1 MRRVRLRPSPALVIA
16 VIALFLALGGA
27 AYAGF
32 KIGTQDIQNGAVTR
46 AKLANGAVTRE
57 KRRRDSVTG
66 LKLDESTLGQVPSAQ
81 TANQANTA
89 NRANQADA
97 VNGLSLR
104 KFAARATAGSA
115 PGQAATVGSLSLQ
128 FGCTASGKPIFKVL
142 PASAARHPAAHPTGT
157 AVDETVRS
165 SVILDG
171 VGATKGQGQGTLP
184 ATGITVLDGTEDSI
198 GSDGTVEALTENGDV
213 TTVQWSA
220 RSTSVIPSANPQGLV
235 CLFFGTGI
243 SG

>member
-1 MRRVRLRPSPALVIA
+1 MRRLRPSPAAVIA

-32 KIGTQDIQNGAVTR
+32 KVGTQDIENGAVTR

-57 KRRRDSVTG
+57 KLRRDAVTG
-66 LKLDESTLGQVPSAQ
+66 LKLDEATLGQVPSAQ

-89 NRANQADA
+89 NEANT

-104 KFAARATAGSA
+104 KFAGRAAPNSA
-115 PGQAATVGSLSLQ
+115 AAQVATVGSLSLQ
-128 FGCTASGKPIFKVL
+128 FGCSDVGKPIFKVL
-142 PASAARHPAAHPTGT
+142 PASAARNPAAHPTGT
-157 AVDETVRS
+157 AVDVTVRT

-184 ATGITVLDGTEDSI
+184 LTGITVLDGTEDTI
-198 GSDGTVEALTENGDV
+198 GSAGTVEALTENGGV

-220 RSTSVIPSANPQGLV
+220 RSTSNTPSPNPQGNF
-235 CLFFGTGI
+235 CLFFGTGT

>member
-1 MRRVRLRPSPALVIA
+1 MRRLRPSPAAFIA

-32 KIGTQDIQNGAVTR
+32 KVGTQDIENGAVTR

-57 KRRRDSVTG
+57 KLRRDSVNG
-66 LKLDESTLGQVPSAQ
+66 RKLDESTLGQVPSAR
-81 TANQANTA
+81 TADEANT
-89 NRANQADA
+89 
-97 VNGLSLR
+97 VGGLTLR
-104 KFAARATAGSA
+104 KFAARAAPNTAPA
-115 PGQAATVGSLSLQ
+115 AVATVGSLSLQ
-128 FGCTASGKPIFKVL
+128 VGCTDTGKPIFKVL
-142 PASAARHPAAHPTGT
+142 PASATRSQAAHPTGT

-184 ATGITVLDGTEDSI
+184 VTGITVLDGTEDSI
-198 GSDGTVEALTENGDV
+198 GSDGTVEALTETGQV

-220 RSTSVIPSANPQGLV
+220 RSTSNTPSANPQGIV